1 MRLRHQ
7 SQKIDVLK
15 KVPLFGDLNQRQLSA
30 IARHADETEIA
41 AGRVLL
47 MQGEVGQ
54 EMLVL
59 LDGRA
64 RVERDGK
71 VVSHLGPGDVAGEM
85 ALIDGKPRSATV
97 IAEEPCRCLVMMR
110 REFMPLLDTV
120 PGLSAKLLITLCGR
134 LRDTTELL
142 VS

>member
-1 MRLRHQ
+1 MLLHRQ

-15 KVPLFGDLNQRQLSA
+15 TVPLFGDLNQRQLNA
-30 IARHADETEIA
+30 IARHTDESEIA

-47 MQGEVGQ
+47 RQGEVGQ

-59 LDGRA
+59 LEGRA

-71 VVSHLGPGDVAGEM
+71 VVAHLGPGDVAGEM

-97 IAEEPCRCLVMMR
+97 ITEEPCRCLVMMR
-110 REFMPLLDTV
+110 REFMPLLDSV
-120 PGLSAKLLITLCGR
+120 PGLSARLLVTLCGR
-134 LRDTTELL
+134 LRAATEML